1 MTKVKERD
9 KTREESWLLLN
20 SCTKNKNLLKHAL
33 AVEAAMRYYARHFK
47 EDVDLWGTVGLLHDF
62 DYEKYP
68 LLEDHPYKGQEIL
81 ESEGYS
87 ETVRRAIMAHAPH
100 TKTSRDSLLEKTIYA
115 VDELTGFVVAV
126 ALVRPSKKLNDVDVK
141 SVKKKMKQTAFAA
154 AVNRKDIE
162 TGAKEL
168 ELSLDD
174 HIKNVLEAMQEV
186 AGELGL

>member
-1 MTKVKERD
+1 MKKHN

-20 SCTKNKNLLKHAL
+20 TCTKNKNLVKHAL
-33 AVEAAMRYYARHFK
+33 AVEAAMRYYARHFE
-47 EDVDLWGTVGLLHDF
+47 EDIELWGTVGLLHDF

-68 LLEDHPYKGQEIL
+68 SLEDHPYKGQEIL

-87 ETVRRAIMAHAPH
+87 EIIRRAIMAHAPH

-115 VDELTGFVVAV
+115 VDELTGFIVAV
-126 ALVRPSKKLNDVDVK
+126 ALVRPSKKLAEVSVK

-154 AVNRKDIE
+154 AVTREDIG

-168 ELSLDD
+168 DLSLDD
-174 HIKNVLEAMQEV
+174 HIEHVLNAMQEV
-186 AGELGL
+186 AEKLGL